1 MTTSSNPDEET
12 QGTSATTGEITTAV
26 TTGEDSAAT
35 PSDAVD
41 EPSPPTASADA
52 GSSNRLPT
60 EPSSKSQPPP
70 PKRNKRTAEIQLNKD
85 DHPEGDN
92 DPPSSRGDDDDD
104 ENGDRNDEG
113 GKRSDPFQRASED
126 VLKKRKIVR
135 AKRTWGGGG
144 GSAAAGAATA
154 SSNPFAAVRLTGQ
167 RTEVEGGGSQ
177 TKEAEAEAESPTKAT
192 SSTTPI
198 FGAGAKIPTFGS
210 AAPSSGFGAG
220 FAASGGGGFGTVSS
234 FRTNSAAASHGDAV
248 ETTGTDSGKSSSA
261 FGGGFGAVSAGF
273 GTVLGK
279 KVPPGSAGGAAS
291 DGLGTSSSTPADDA
305 SGGADLGG
313 FSGAF
318 AYAGDKPTN
327 AGNVTSK
334 TTFPAN
340 AMVDISNGEE
350 NEVIVFEVR
359 SKLFKMVKCD
369 DASKSGNVG
378 GDGGLGGVSQGDILV
393 PSVPSTTG
401 RMELVTNRK
410 NDEKERKQENNE
422 GANDKEEAKGQG
434 TVSAPEMEW
443 KEAGIGKT
451 RVLKRKASFSLPSSS
466 NGNHDNETDNGKET
480 EPTQQP
486 DKQQKISVSA
496 RIVVRRE
503 PSGTVVLLNAPL
515 IPGVCKAERLSE
527 KQVRLC
533 APLSG
538 ESAGNGTMGNY
549 LFRVKTK
556 EEADGLMRN
565 LEDILKEED

>member
-1 MTTSSNPDEET
+1 MPQSESSP
-12 QGTSATTGEITTAV
+12 
-26 TTGEDSAAT
+26 
-35 PSDAVD
+35 
-41 EPSPPTASADA
+41 
-52 GSSNRLPT
+52 
-60 EPSSKSQPPP
+60 KSQPPP

-92 DPPSSRGDDDDD
+92 GPSSSRGDDSEDDD
-104 ENGDRNDEG
+104 NGDWNDEG

-135 AKRTWGGGG
+135 AKRSWGGGG
-144 GSAAAGAATA
+144 GAPAAGAAA
-154 SSNPFAAVRLTGQ
+154 SSSNPFAAVTLTGQ
-167 RTEVEGGGSQ
+167 RTEVEGDGSKS
-177 TKEAEAEAESPTKAT
+177 KEAENEAEAKAESASKAT
-192 SSTTPI
+192 ASTTPI

-234 FRTNSAAASHGDAV
+234 FRPTSAAASDGDAV
-248 ETTGTDSGKSSSA
+248 QNTGTEAGKPSSA
-261 FGGGFGAVSAGF
+261 FGGGFGAVSNGF
-273 GTVLGK
+273 GAVLGK
-279 KVPPGSAGGAAS
+279 NAPAASSGFGSAAGAAS
-291 DGLGTSSSTPADDA
+291 DRVGTSSSTPADHA
-305 SGGADLGG
+305 SGGADRGG
-313 FSGAF
+313 FAGAF
-318 AYAGDKPTN
+318 AYAGDKSTN
-327 AGNVTSK
+327 AGSVAAK

-340 AMVDISNGEE
+340 ATVDTSNGEE
-350 NEVIVFEVR
+350 NEEIVFEVR
-359 SKLFKMVKCD
+359 SKLFKMVKCN
-369 DASKSGNVG
+369 DASKHGNVG
-378 GDGGLGGVSQGDILV
+378 GDGCLGGVSQGDILV

-401 RMELVTNRK
+401 RMELVTSKKTNET
-410 NDEKERKQENNE
+410 EKKQENND
-422 GANDKEEAKGQG
+422 GANDNKETAKGQE

-451 RVLKRKASFSLPSSS
+451 RVLKRKASFSQPSSS
-466 NGNHDNETDNGKET
+466 NGNHDNETDNGKES
-480 EPTQQP
+480 EPTQQPP

-515 IPGVCKAERLSE
+515 IPGVCKAERLSD

-538 ESAGNGTMGNY
+538 DSAGNGTVGNY

-565 LEDILKEED
+565 LENILKEEED